1 MIGVAL
7 ALIVLGILGLF
18 LFPWGGIVVGI
29 VGVFLLGA
37 FLFGFGRRA
46 RQPAPL
52 DEA

>member
-7 ALIVLGILGLF
+7 LLIVLGIIGLF

-29 VGVFLLGA
+29 LGVVLLIA

-46 RQPAPL
+46 QATETTQP
-52 DEA
+52 

>member
-7 ALIVLGILGLF
+7 LLIVLGIIGLF

-29 VGVFLLGA
+29 VGVLLLIA

-46 RQPAPL
+46 QRTQTTQP
-52 DEA
+52 